1 MKFLRD
7 LHDKYEPLFH
17 KGGKLE
23 KLYPLYE
30 AQDTL
35 LFTPGHVTK
44 GPSHVRD
51 ALDLKRMM
59 VTVVIALLPCIL
71 VAMYNTGYQANAALA
86 EGASALGWRGWIM
99 DLLSFGYNEANPLAC
114 IFHGALYY
122 FPVLIVTFVVGGH
135 LEVLFAVVRKHEI
148 NEGFLVTGMLF
159 PLILPPAIPLW
170 QVALGIAFGVVIGKE
185 VFGGTGM
192 NIFNPALTARAFL
205 FFAYPAQISGDKVWT
220 AVTESNQI
228 DGFSGA
234 TALGRLA
241 NVAGPAPV
249 DAWRGAIDGMGITW
263 TDAFMGK
270 IPGSMGETSTL
281 ACLIGAAILIVMGIG
296 SWRIMLG
303 VVLGSLAITLLFNSM
318 GSETNALLNVPFHW
332 HVVLGGW
339 AFGLV
344 FMATDPVSAPYSN
357 RGRFI
362 YGFLIGVFA
371 ILIRVVNPAY
381 PEGMMLAI
389 LFMNM
394 FSPLLDWM
402 AKRSNIKRRIARNAA
417 V

>member
-1 MKFLRD
+1 
-7 LHDKYEPLFH
+7 
-17 KGGKLE
+17 
-23 KLYPLYE
+23 
-30 AQDTL
+30 
-35 LFTPGHVTK
+35 
-44 GPSHVRD
+44 
-51 ALDLKRMM
+51 
-59 VTVVIALLPCIL
+59 VI
-71 VAMYNTGYQANAALA
+71 
-86 EGASALGWRGWIM
+86 
-99 DLLSFGYNEANPLAC
+99 
-114 IFHGALYY
+114 
-122 FPVLIVTFVVGGH
+122 
-135 LEVLFAVVRKHEI
+135 
-148 NEGFLVTGMLF
+148 
-159 PLILPPAIPLW
+159 
-170 QVALGIAFGVVIGKE
+170 IGKE
-185 VFGGTGM
+185 IFGGTGM

-220 AVTESNQI
+220 AVTDATHI

-241 NVAGPAPV
+241 NIAGPAPT

-263 TDAFMGK
+263 VDAFMGT

-281 ACLIGAAILIVMGIG
+281 ACIIGAGILIVMGVG

-303 VVLGSLAITLLFNSM
+303 GVVGSLAIALLFNSM

-362 YGFLIGVFA
+362 YGFFIGVFA
-371 ILIRVVNPAY
+371 LLIRVVNPAY

-402 AKRSNIKRRIARNAA
+402 AKRSNIKRRLARNAA